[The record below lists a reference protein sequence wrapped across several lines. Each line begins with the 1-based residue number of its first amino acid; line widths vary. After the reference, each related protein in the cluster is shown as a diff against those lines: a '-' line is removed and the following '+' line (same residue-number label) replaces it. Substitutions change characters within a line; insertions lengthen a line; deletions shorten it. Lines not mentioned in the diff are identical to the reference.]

1 MDAAMKQ
8 NDAAQSRR
16 TQLRLVTIVA
26 EAVLEERLLREL
38 AQLGARGWTIAHVRG
53 EGSRGTRTSGL
64 EGGNVRIETLVAP
77 DVAERVLDHLAEH
90 YFRNFA
96 LIAYAHTVDVVR
108 GEKYV

>member
-1 MDAAMKQ
+1 MSQTEDAHA
-8 NDAAQSRR
+8 RR

-26 EAVLEERLLREL
+26 EAVLEERLLRDL
-38 AQLGARGWTIAHVRG
+38 GQLGARGWTTSHVRG
-53 EGSRGTRTSGL
+53 KGSRGTRTSGL

-96 LIAYAHTVDVVR
+96 LIAYAQTVDVVR